1 MTTWELVV
9 VVVAIA
15 MNAMSGVLW
24 VARPER
30 VVKSIRQNLAT
41 IGVPESWTVFP
52 IGTLKL
58 AGAAGLL
65 AGLLGVP
72 GVGAIAAFGLI
83 LFWVCATFSHVR
95 VADWSAQF
103 YATSCLYAPLSVGA
117 FLACVGWPY

>member
-1 MTTWELVV
+1 MTTWGLVV
-9 VVVAIA
+9 VVATIV
-15 MNAMSGVLW
+15 MNAISGVLW
-24 VARPER
+24 VSRPER
-30 VVKSIRQNLAT
+30 VVKNIRQNLAT

-72 GVGAIAAFGLI
+72 GVGAAAASGLI

-95 VADWSAQF
+95 VSDWSAQF
-103 YATSCLYAPLSVGA
+103 YATSCLFIPLSVGA
-117 FLACVGWPY
+117 LVANVGWPF

>member
-1 MTTWELVV
+1 MTTWGLVV
-9 VVVAIA
+9 VLVAIV
-15 MNAMSGVLW
+15 MNAISGVLW

-30 VVKSIRQNLAT
+30 VIESIRQNLAT
-41 IGVPESWTVFP
+41 IGVPESWAVFP

-72 GVGAIAAFGLI
+72 GVGASAAFGLI

-95 VADWSAQF
+95 VSDWSAQF
-103 YATSCLYAPLSVGA
+103 FATSCLFAPLSVGA
-117 FLACVGWPY
+117 LLANVGWPS

>member
-1 MTTWELVV
+1 MTAWGLAV

-15 MNAMSGVLW
+15 MNAISGVLW
-24 VARPER
+24 TVRPER
-30 VVKSIRQNLAT
+30 VVKSIRQNLAV

-52 IGTLKL
+52 IGTLKI

-72 GVGAIAAFGLI
+72 AVGPIAAFGLI

-95 VADWSAQF
+95 VSDWSAQF
-103 YATSCLYAPLSVGA
+103 YATACLFAPLSVGA
-117 FLACVGWPY
+117 LLAFAQWPY